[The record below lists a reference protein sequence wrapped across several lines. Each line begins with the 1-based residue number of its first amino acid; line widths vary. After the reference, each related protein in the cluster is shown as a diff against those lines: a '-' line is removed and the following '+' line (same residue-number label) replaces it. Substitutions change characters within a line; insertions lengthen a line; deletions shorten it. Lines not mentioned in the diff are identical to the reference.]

1 MKLLSKTQ
9 TTSKIAPRSYK
20 VEANGKAYRR
30 NRKQLRSIKEPLQE
44 STLEMDEDDHMSLN
58 PPPAQLS
65 QVEKQTATTPP
76 RPQPPY
82 ASSTPEKSER
92 THQVPI
98 TSEIMDD
105 MDVSLSLRRSLILI
119 RTNKH

>member
-1 MKLLSKTQ
+1 
-9 TTSKIAPRSYK
+9 
-20 VEANGKAYRR
+20 
-30 NRKQLRSIKEPLQE
+30 
-44 STLEMDEDDHMSLN
+44 MDEDDHMSVN
-58 PPPAQLS
+58 PPPKKTHLS

-92 THQVPI
+92 TPQVLI

-105 MDVSLSLRRSLILI
+105 MDVSFSLRSLILI
-119 RTNKH
+119 RTNEH